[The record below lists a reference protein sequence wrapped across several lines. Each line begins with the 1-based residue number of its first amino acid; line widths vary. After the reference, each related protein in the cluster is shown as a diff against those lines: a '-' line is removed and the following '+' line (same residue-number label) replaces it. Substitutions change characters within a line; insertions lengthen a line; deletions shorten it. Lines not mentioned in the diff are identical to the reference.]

1 MAQYLTAHMQ
11 HLFHQLQ
18 NSMDN
23 LLSIVKKHEPLA
35 IIILFVAGLLLRVG
49 LLLVS
54 SEIPGDGPS
63 RAFLAYKWSKAPYF
77 VTHGTWLPS
86 YLYLPGLFCFVVND
100 PLFSTR
106 IFNLI
111 LGSLTIPL
119 YYFLIR
125 RIYDRLVALLA
136 ALLLAVFPLHIGL
149 SVSSLAEI
157 SFLFATITSMLLLT
171 GSSDGHIGW
180 ARLVLCF
187 FFLSWAQMTRYE
199 AWWVTPAF
207 ALYYWSRTRR
217 VEKAILA
224 LLIFLLVP
232 GAWMWGNY
240 LYTGKALFGLHTVKH
255 GASLVNAPNLT
266 VIEALNFLA
275 SLATSHLGVILS
287 LAVLGGVIVQL
298 LFFAR
303 SAYRPEQVL
312 YLSVVGLYW
321 IAMVYLAMNIGASLW
336 NRFMLFGFVTSFPLA
351 FMPLLGSWMH
361 HRRSMAAILCVIL
374 IAVAISTFPRQ
385 RPVYVT
391 LQHPIE
397 IKNLVTWLKES
408 PYRNDP
414 LLVTSMGWQATYI
427 PLYFPEVKMGMISP
441 WVEDDEV
448 YYFLKNQPPSLF
460 ITREGDS
467 ELQARIENIMGKV
480 IAEHNLVHEEGA
492 IKIYRLAAR
501 KLNVA
506 GNDTRPN

>member
-1 MAQYLTAHMQ
+1 MAQYLMAHIQ

-86 YLYLPGLFCFVVND
+86 YLYLPGLFYFVVND

-136 ALLLAVFPLHIGL
+136 SLLLAVFPLHVGL

-157 SFLFATITSMLLLT
+157 SFLFATIASMVLLT
-171 GSSDGHIGW
+171 GTNEGQKGW
-180 ARLVLCF
+180 ARLGLSF
-187 FFLSWAQMTRYE
+187 FCLSWAQMTRYE

-207 ALYYWSRTRR
+207 ALYCWSKTQR
-217 VEKAILA
+217 VGRAILT
-224 LLIFLLVP
+224 LFIFLLVP
-232 GAWMWGNY
+232 GAWMLGNY
-240 LYTGKALFGLHTVKH
+240 LYTGHALLALQTVRH
-255 GASLVNAPNLT
+255 GASLVNAQKLDLL
-266 VIEALNFLA
+266 EALNYLGSMAVF
-275 SLATSHLGVILS
+275 HLGAILVV
-287 LAVLGGVIVQL
+287 AMVGGVIWQL
-298 LFFAR
+298 LLIAR
-303 SAYRPEQVL
+303 SANKPEQVL
-312 YLSVVGLYW
+312 YIGVVCLYW
-321 IAMVYLAMNIGASLW
+321 LGMVYLAMNIGASLW
-336 NRFMLFGFVTSFPLA
+336 NRFMLFGFVISLPLA
-351 FMPLLGSWMH
+351 FMPLLGPWMH
-361 HRRSMAAILCVIL
+361 HRRLMAAILCVIL

-448 YYFLKNQPPSLF
+448 YYFLKNQPPSLL
-460 ITREGDS
+460 ITREGES
-467 ELQARIENIMGKV
+467 ELQG
-480 IAEHNLVHEEGA
+480 
-492 IKIYRLAAR
+492 
-501 KLNVA
+501 
-506 GNDTRPN
+506 